1 MLQIGD
7 CQPWTGREKE
17 VAANDSHRV
26 VRGGKKRLCRE
37 WLLRQ
42 GGNEISDI
50 RNLPGVEGEAHHGH
64 HHRVMPCRWAL
75 FQEKAVFLAR
85 STTRNTVWGWGW
97 HGMGLLL
104 QLCIHS
110 TVFCTEY
117 ELLDRGFVRLAC
129 RCVEI
134 DLHCACAAA
143 PLFVSCWRSVS
154 RPSRHV
160 ATHQRGT
167 DSSLSPTE
175 GTFGDSSQSPGAARE
190 AGDGKRETG
199 ENRRVGSSYARGP
212 VEVCFLFL
220 HLAAAGRSGA
230 QFEPNSDQI
239 RNEPGS
245 CTALWTLDI
254 CHWPLGVGN
263 GGFHP
268 QERRTRERTRPR
280 RGTGSP
286 RQTRCHFQQPTHRK
300 CQRLALA
307 R

>member
-1 MLQIGD
+1 
-7 CQPWTGREKE
+7 
-17 VAANDSHRV
+17 
-26 VRGGKKRLCRE
+26 
-37 WLLRQ
+37 
-42 GGNEISDI
+42 
-50 RNLPGVEGEAHHGH
+50 
-64 HHRVMPCRWAL
+64 MPCRWAL

-129 RCVEI
+129 RCLEI

-199 ENRRVGSSYARGP
+199 EQTGGVLVCAWPCGGVFSVPAFSSGGAQRGP
-212 VEVCFLFL
+212 NSSQIQI
-220 HLAAAGRSGA
+220 RS
-230 QFEPNSDQI
+230 

-254 CHWPLGVGN
+254 GHWPLGIGN